1 MKTLKFKNGKYFH
14 GKYEN
19 NEKTRGWFIGSFFE
33 KGNNCKTSKLEIM
46 YRIHKKGDIIE
57 AHYHKKKVELLIMI
71 EGSAKYTINDEDIFL
86 EKGDFLFI
94 DVNNLISGEF
104 TKSSKIFA
112 IHSPSIPTDKFKLQ

>member
-1 MKTLKFKNGKYFH
+1 
-14 GKYEN
+14 
-19 NEKTRGWFIGSFFE
+19 
-33 KGNNCKTSKLEIM
+33 
-46 YRIHKKGDIIE
+46 
-57 AHYHKKKVELLIMI
+57 MI